1 MRVHTPPME
10 VRPAT
15 ILPLAR
21 AAAAAAP
28 TARVCARKVHACNV
42 LQLQAIGALLIS
54 KKKKKPV
61 ACRQWH
67 AQWLDDAAGPDATA
81 ETHRAIIC
89 LRIRRSRRRSLV
101 EGSVHAAPRRRPEC
115 APAQWTTAAVGN
127 AQRKDQLSVCLPE
140 VHKKVIPGPMS
151 DRGAGG
157 WTSCLQVAAKLG

>member
-21 AAAAAAP
+21 AAAAAAAHGACLRAEG
-28 TARVCARKVHACNV
+28 TRVQL

-89 LRIRRSRRRSLV
+89 LRIRRSRRWSLV

-115 APAQWTTAAVGN
+115 APAQWTTAAVVG
-127 AQRKDQLSVCLPE
+127 ATQRSVC
-140 VHKKVIPGPMS
+140 
-151 DRGAGG
+151 A
-157 WTSCLQVAAKLG
+157 